1 MPAARLCVAAASRR
15 AIGAAPASFGK
26 QLCRLLAVS
35 SARSSVTSAASERA
49 SASMYV
55 AEDRGAPYSPDYR
68 VYFKDASGPISPLHD
83 IPLWADRAA
92 RLAHMVVEVPRWSN
106 AKMELSLAEP
116 LNPIRQDVKRG
127 ALRYVAN
134 VFPHHGYIWNY
145 GALPQTWE
153 DPRHAD
159 AATRARGDNDPID
172 VLEIGARVA
181 ARGDVLAV
189 KILGVLALIDEGET
203 DWKLL
208 AIDARDPAAAAL
220 HGPADVEAQF
230 PGLLRATVEWLRLYK
245 VPDGKPPNAFAF
257 DAEVKDAAFA
267 LRVVDEVHEFWRG
280 LVAGDA
286 DAPDIS
292 KMNVTVEGSPGRV
305 ERADAARVLAA
316 APPVAPPQPP
326 PPHVDKWHYVSSL

>member
-1 MPAARLCVAAASRR
+1 MSAARWCVAAPSRR
-15 AIGAAPASFGK
+15 AVSLGK
-26 QLCRLLAVS
+26 QLCRSLVVS
-35 SARSSVTSAASERA
+35 CARPSVTSAA

-55 AEDRGAPYSPDYR
+55 AEDRGSPYSPDYR

-116 LNPIRQDVKRG
+116 LNPIRQDVKSG

-153 DPRHAD
+153 DPRHVD
-159 AATRARGDNDPID
+159 AATRARGDNDPVD
-172 VLEIGARVA
+172 VIEIGARVA
-181 ARGDVLAV
+181 ARGDVLRV
-189 KILGVLALIDEGET
+189 KLLGVLALIDEGET

-220 HGPADVEAQF
+220 HGPADVEARF
-230 PGLLRATVEWLRLYK
+230 PGLLRATVEWFRLYK
-245 VPDGKPPNAFAF
+245 DERDGGGQSCTRGARGRGAR
-257 DAEVKDAAFA
+257 AGRRAARRAAAAAAAARGQVA
-267 LRVVDEVHEFWRG
+267 LRVEP
-280 LVAGDA
+280 VARCG
-286 DAPDIS
+286 
-292 KMNVTVEGSPGRV
+292 V
-305 ERADAARVLAA
+305 AARHGSRRRAA
-316 APPVAPPQPP
+316 ARHGSRSRV
-326 PPHVDKWHYVSSL
+326 

>member
-1 MPAARLCVAAASRR
+1 MSAARWCVAAPSRR
-15 AIGAAPASFGK
+15 AVSLGK
-26 QLCRLLAVS
+26 QLCRSLVVS
-35 SARSSVTSAASERA
+35 CARPSVTSAA

-55 AEDRGAPYSPDYR
+55 AEDRGSPYSPDYR

-116 LNPIRQDVKRG
+116 LNPIRQDVKSG

-153 DPRHAD
+153 DPRHVD
-159 AATRARGDNDPID
+159 AATRARGDNDPVD
-172 VLEIGARVA
+172 VIEIGARVA
-181 ARGDVLAV
+181 ARGDVLRV
-189 KILGVLALIDEGET
+189 KLLGVLALIDEGET

-220 HGPADVEAQF
+220 HGPADVEARF
-230 PGLLRATVEWLRLYK
+230 PGLLRATVEWFRLYK

-267 LRVVDEVHEFWRG
+267 HRVVDEVHEFWRG
-280 LVAGDA
+280 LVSGEADAGD
-286 DAPDIS
+286 IN
-292 KMNVTVEGSPGRV
+292 KMNVTVEGSPARV

-316 APPVAPPQPP
+316 APPAAPPQPP